1 MNVKNLVQVTASGSS
16 AHEFAVLGRPN
27 LSGRVYVPS
36 AQRKADAE
44 EIAEVLDNNLPLETV
59 AFLALELGR
68 RYMACPEMREA
79 MARASTH
86 KLLPW
91 EAEEACP

>member
-1 MNVKNLVQVTASGSS
+1 MNVKNLIQVTASSSS

-27 LSGRVYVPS
+27 LSGRVHVPS
-36 AQRKADAE
+36 AERKADAE
-44 EIAEVLDNNLPLETV
+44 AVVDVLAQNLPLETF
-59 AFLALELGR
+59 AFLALEVAS
-68 RYMACPEMREA
+68 RYAACPEMREA